1 MPSLVTWLD
10 FSEAQQRKVLE
21 ALKGFEDKETVDDL
35 GFGPVRDAISGTFFP
50 GTSVLQTRARYFL
63 FIPWIFQ
70 NAQIR
75 WPANA
80 VGKAFDMERKLIT
93 ALKDS
98 DDLDG
103 VIGRTKGKD
112 LKTLPSAIYWS
123 GLQTF
128 GIFKRRGTSIRQY
141 GYAVGRPAK
150 SFEYEG
156 EIGNDLESFWA
167 ECPPAP
173 DNFFKFDFAELALTK
188 AEAQWLSERF
198 LEAESS
204 SGRPNLFR
212 NLLKRIHNADV
223 AFLETAN
230 VWDADISEG
239 VDAELRE
246 LINHAKFFSSLTHGA
261 SLVYNVMLVEALEK
275 KRKEVQFPQNYV
287 ELLTAWSVEA
297 EREGLDAWCGQIQN
311 FWECLTALGT
321 QIPEPTMEFIDKLAG
336 LLSKIGPV
344 EFASDERAR
353 ALIRER
359 EIKHKGPQAR
369 FRNEIRLF
377 AFKGDAGLRPM
388 NFRWNLVCRL
398 LQDIADGY
406 AKDEPDAAA

>member
-1 MPSLVTWLD
+1 MSIVTWLD

-35 GFGPVRDAISGTFFP
+35 GFGPIRDAISGTFFP

-63 FIPWIFQ
+63 FVPWIFQ
-70 NAQIR
+70 YAQSR
-75 WPANA
+75 WPADA

-112 LKTLPSAIYWS
+112 LKTLPSTIYWS

-141 GYAVGRPAK
+141 GHAVGRPAK

-156 EIGNDLESFWA
+156 EIGNDLESFWV
-167 ECPPAP
+167 ECPPVP
-173 DNFFKFDFAELALTK
+173 DNFFKFDFAELALTQK
-188 AEAQWLSERF
+188 EARWLAEKF
-198 LEAESS
+198 LEAEGI

-212 NLLKRIHNADV
+212 NLVNRISKSDE

-230 VWDADISEG
+230 VWDAGISEG
-239 VDAELRE
+239 IDHDLHE

-261 SLVYNVMLVEALEK
+261 SLLYNVMLVEALEK
-275 KRKEVQFPQNYV
+275 KGKEVHFPQNYV
-287 ELLTAWSVEA
+287 ELSTAWSVEA
-297 EREGLDAWCGQIQN
+297 EKEGLVAWCGEIQN
-311 FWECLTALGT
+311 FWNCLTALGA
-321 QIPEPTMEFIDKLAG
+321 QIPKPTMEFIDELAHEITKFG
-336 LLSKIGPV
+336 LA
-344 EFASDERAR
+344 EFVSGAHTRDLVQA
-353 ALIRER
+353 R
-359 EIKHKGPQAR
+359 EIKHKGHQAR
-369 FRNEIRLF
+369 LRNETRLF

-388 NFRWNLVCRL
+388 NFRWNLICRIFE
-398 LQDIADGY
+398 DIADGY
-406 AKDEPDAAA
+406 AKDKPDAAA